1 MLELDVL
8 LQWDARD
15 WLLLF
20 RLVLLLLL
28 LLDDFFLGVRGG
40 SS

>member
-20 RLVLLLLL
+20 RLVLLLL
-28 LLDDFFLGVRGG
+28 DDFFLGVRGG